1 MIWWARSSRDC
12 AGRGRTPGR
21 DESPTVSRGLSVKW
35 HRDIAPPV
43 ILVVILALGWYFVAK
58 VGGLGSFVL
67 PSPVD
72 VARAA
77 WETRGLLLDAVGT
90 TMLAT
95 VIGLA
100 LALVAGVG
108 LAALVDFW
116 PLARRAL
123 YPLLVVSQTIQ
134 ILAIAPIL
142 VIWFGF
148 GMAPTVSIVVL
159 FCFFPLTISTADGL
173 SSSDPELIALLRA
186 MGAKRRQ
193 IWKMVRVP
201 SALPSFFTGLRM
213 AVTYSVVA
221 ATIGEWV
228 GGSPGLGLYLLRS
241 KNSLATDQVF
251 AAMFVTSL
259 LSVALFLLVRA
270 IERTALPWYYSSQ
283 REEQW
288 EGQGIY

>member
-1 MIWWARSSRDC
+1 MTTWRRD
-12 AGRGRTPGR
+12 
-21 DESPTVSRGLSVKW
+21 V
-35 HRDIAPPV
+35 APPTL
-43 ILVVILALGWYFVAK
+43 LVVILALGWYFVAK
-58 VGGLGSFVL
+58 LAGLGSFVL
-67 PSPVD
+67 PSPID

-90 TMLAT
+90 TLLAT
-95 VIGLA
+95 VIGLM
-100 LALVAGVG
+100 LALLAGIG

-123 YPLLVVSQTIQ
+123 YPILVVSQTIQ

-173 SSSDPELIALLRA
+173 ASSDPELIALLRA
-186 MGAKRRQ
+186 MGASRRQ
-193 IWKMVRVP
+193 IWRMVRAP

-251 AAMFVTSL
+251 AAMLITSL
-259 LSVALFLLVRA
+259 LSVGLFLLVRG
-270 IERTALPWYYSSQ
+270 IERITLPWYHSSQ
-283 REEQW
+283 RREQW

>member
-1 MIWWARSSRDC
+1 M
-12 AGRGRTPGR
+12 
-21 DESPTVSRGLSVKW
+21 KW
-35 HRDIAPPV
+35 HRDVVPPV
-43 ILVVILALGWYFVAK
+43 LLIAVLVLAWYFAARASH
-58 VGGLGSFVL
+58 LGSFIL

-72 VARAA
+72 VVRAG
-77 WETRGLLLDAVGT
+77 WETRSLLLDAIGT

-95 VIGLA
+95 GIGLV
-100 LALVAGVG
+100 LAILAGIG
-108 LAALVDFW
+108 LAALVDFSA
-116 PLARRAL
+116 LANRAL
-123 YPLLVVSQTIQ
+123 YPILVVSQTIQ

-148 GMAPTVSIVVL
+148 GMVPTVSIVVL

-173 SSSDPELIALLRA
+173 ASADPELIALLRA
-186 MGAKRRQ
+186 MGANKRQVWR
-193 IWKMVRVP
+193 MVRLP

-213 AVTYSVVA
+213 AVTYSIVA

-241 KNSLATDQVF
+241 KNALATDQVF

-259 LSVALFLLVRA
+259 LSVALFVVVYA
-270 IERTALPWYYSSQ
+270 IERAILPWYHSAQ
-283 REEQW
+283 RKEQW

>member
-1 MIWWARSSRDC
+1 MKWRRD
-12 AGRGRTPGR
+12 
-21 DESPTVSRGLSVKW
+21 VV
-35 HRDIAPPV
+35 PPV
-43 ILVVILALGWYFVAK
+43 LLVALLVLGWYFVARAS
-58 VGGLGSFVL
+58 GLGSFVL

-72 VARAA
+72 VVRAA
-77 WETRGLLLDAVGT
+77 WETRDLLLDAIGT

-95 VIGLA
+95 GIGLV
-100 LALVAGVG
+100 LALLAGIG

-116 PLARRAL
+116 SPARRAL
-123 YPLLVVSQTIQ
+123 YPILVVSQTIQ

-173 SSSDPELIALLRA
+173 ASADPELIALLRA
-186 MGAKRRQ
+186 MGANRRQ
-193 IWKMVRVP
+193 IWRMVRLP

-213 AVTYSVVA
+213 AVTYSIVA

-241 KNSLATDQVF
+241 KNALATDQVF
-251 AAMFVTSL
+251 AAMFITSL
-259 LSVALFLLVRA
+259 LSVALFVLVYG
-270 IERTALPWYYSSQ
+270 IERLTLPWYHSAQ
-283 REEQW
+283 RKEQW

>member
-1 MIWWARSSRDC
+1 MSR
-12 AGRGRTPGR
+12 RN
-21 DESPTVSRGLSVKW
+21 
-35 HRDIAPPV
+35 IAPPV
-43 ILVVILALGWYFVAK
+43 CLIVVLALGWYFVAR
-58 VGGLGSFVL
+58 VSGLGSFVL

-72 VARAA
+72 VARAG

-90 TMLAT
+90 TLLAT
-95 VIGLA
+95 SIGLA
-100 LALVAGVG
+100 FALLAGIG
-108 LAALVDFW
+108 LAALTDFW

-123 YPLLVVSQTIQ
+123 YPLLVASQTIQ

-148 GMAPTVSIVVL
+148 GMIPTVLIVVL

-173 SSSDPELIALLRA
+173 ASSDPELVALLRT
-186 MGAKRRQ
+186 MGASRRQ
-193 IWKMVRVP
+193 IWRMVRLP

-241 KNSLATDQVF
+241 KNALATDQVF
-251 AAMFVTSL
+251 AAMLVTSL
-259 LSVALFLLVRA
+259 LSVALFVLVYA
-270 IERTALPWYYSSQ
+270 IERITLPWYHSAQ
-283 REEQW
+283 RREHWQ
-288 EGQGIY
+288 GQGIY